1 MGADEEKTVGSDSAK
16 LPAQAYAQ
24 RLAQLNLAQAADQ
37 KRERRLGY
45 AKLVV
50 AAITLVAAFL
60 FIHYLKG
67 LEALPLLIGTFLVLA
82 VLQEKRIRRIRFRTR
97 AIDFF
102 ERGLARI
109 EDRWAG
115 TGESGERFLD
125 PLHPYARDLDIFG
138 AGSLFELLCTART
151 RAGEETLAAWLLAAA
166 PVDALKARQQ
176 AVRELKGRVGFRAK
190 LFSLGETVRLGVH
203 PEALAAW
210 GERKPVFDRLLTRV
224 LTRTLSALWVVS
236 LIAWAIGGAG
246 DFAGA
251 MTLLNLAWAHR
262 LYRRQDEAAEALE
275 KAADGLEVLSGI
287 LALLEREKFT
297 APKLLELQAA
307 LARDGVAPSA
317 AIKRLERVAEYV
329 NSRHNPF
336 ARLVDVFTFWSAQ
349 LVFKA
354 ERWQEEFGPAI
365 RGWLK
370 AVGELEALT
379 ALAGYAYEHPAD
391 VFPAFVAPVARN
403 ATLFDA
409 GGISH
414 PLLPAAKA
422 VRNDIRLGDGLQLI
436 VLSGPN
442 MAGKSTFIRSV
453 GVNAVL
459 AQCGAPVRAA
469 ALRMTP
475 LTVAASICIL
485 DSLSGGVS
493 RFYAEIHRVKLISDL
508 AAGAVPVLFLLDEL
522 LSGTNSHDRL
532 AGSESIVRGL
542 LERNA
547 IGIVSTHDL
556 ALTKIP
562 ETMGGRAANFHFE
575 DSFNGSELTFDYTMK
590 PGIVKTSNALE
601 LMRSIGLGVDGQR
614 VNGPDKND
622 PAL

>member
-1 MGADEEKTVGSDSAK
+1 MGASEDETVGRDGDK
-16 LPAQAYAQ
+16 FPAGVYAR
-24 RLAQLNLAQAADQ
+24 RLRELNLSQVADQ

-50 AAITLVAAFL
+50 ATVTLAAAFL
-60 FIHYLKG
+60 FLHYLKG

-102 ERGLARI
+102 ERGMARI

-125 PLHPYARDLDIFG
+125 PLHPYARDLDVFG

-151 RAGEETLAAWLLAAA
+151 RAGEETLAAWLLAPA
-166 PVDALKARQQ
+166 PVDALKARQA
-176 AVRELKGRVGFRAK
+176 AVRELEDRVGFRAK

-203 PEALAAW
+203 PEALSAW
-210 GERKPVFDRLLTRV
+210 GERKPVFGRLLTRV
-224 LTRTLSALWVVS
+224 LTRMLSALWIVS
-236 LIAWAIGGAG
+236 LIAWALGGPG

-297 APKLLELQAA
+297 APKLLELRAA
-307 LARDGVAPSA
+307 LAHDGVAPSA
-317 AIKRLERVAEYV
+317 AIKKLERVAEYV

-379 ALAGYAYEHPAD
+379 ALAGYGYEHPGD
-391 VFPAFVAPVARN
+391 VFPEFAMPAARS

-409 GGISH
+409 QQMAH

-422 VRNDIRLGDGLQLI
+422 VSNDIRLGDGLQLI

-459 AQCGAPVRAA
+459 AQCGAPVRATG
-469 ALRMTP
+469 LRMTP
-475 LTVAASICIL
+475 LTVAASICVL

-562 ETMGGRAANFHFE
+562 ETMGGRAVNFHFE
-575 DSFNGSELTFDYTMK
+575 DSFNGSELIFDYTMK
-590 PGIVKTSNALE
+590 PGVVKTSNALE
-601 LMRSIGLGVDGQR
+601 LMRSIGLGVEGQR
-614 VNGPDKND
+614 IVDPDKND